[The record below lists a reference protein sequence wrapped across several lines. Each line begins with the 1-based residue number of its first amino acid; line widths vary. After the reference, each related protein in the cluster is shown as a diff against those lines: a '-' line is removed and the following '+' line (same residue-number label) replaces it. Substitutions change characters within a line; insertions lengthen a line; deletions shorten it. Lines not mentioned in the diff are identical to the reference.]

1 VKQYSII
8 SGGISRAYSL
18 FSPPE
23 LPKPNGLVVFLHG
36 KGGTAGWADSET
48 GWSHLA
54 VREGFALA
62 LPEAL
67 APNLQQ
73 PPKFLTNPPFWNDDH
88 DFRRDENARLKKE
101 SNGGSFTES
110 GVNSFSTPLL
120 SSSQSLQDDVAFLT
134 AVIDDALNRTG
145 TDPAKVF
152 MAGFSNGAGMTFRFA
167 AERADRVAAIAT
179 IAGYCWVANP
189 KPVRPVPTLFVVGTV
204 DPLIPIRGGEVRSPW
219 LHRLVRRPSVNETL
233 ERWARAI
240 SCTSIPIL
248 QSETS
253 GVRTDIFPGPV
264 TFQCVTIEG
273 LGHHWPG
280 GRGQLNQKIA
290 GPPSDAFDGTV
301 QVWEFFKQNA
311 LTPPNQG

>member
-1 VKQYSII
+1 L
-8 SGGISRAYSL
+8 L
-18 FSPPE
+18 FVPPE
-23 LPKPNGLVVFLHG
+23 PPKPNGLVVFLHG

-54 VREGFALA
+54 VQEGFALA

-67 APNLQQ
+67 APDHHQL
-73 PPKFLTNPPFWNDDH
+73 PKFLTNPPLWNDDY
-88 DFRRDENARLKKE
+88 DFRREENAWLMKE
-101 SNGGSFTES
+101 THGRSITES
-110 GVNSFSTPLL
+110 GLNSSSNPLS
-120 SSSQSLQDDVAFLT
+120 SSSQSVQDDVAFLT

-167 AERADRVAAIAT
+167 AERADQVAAIAP
-179 IAGYCWVANP
+179 IAGYCRVANP

-204 DPLIPIRGGEVRSPW
+204 DPLIPLRGGSVRSPW
-219 LHRLVRRPSVNETL
+219 LHRLVPRPPVSETL
-233 ERWARAI
+233 ERWARAV

-248 QSETS
+248 QSDIA

-264 TFQCVTIEG
+264 PFQSVTIEG

-280 GRGQLNQKIA
+280 GKGQLNHRIA
-290 GPPSDAFDGTV
+290 GPPSDAVKGTEL
-301 QVWEFFKQNA
+301 VWEFFKQNA
-311 LTPPNQG
+311 LTPNPSPRGRGE